1 MAARFI
7 IFALLFVLA
16 GATLGQWIAADSGY
30 ILISFR
36 GVSLETS
43 LWVGIITFILCA
55 TLLWVVY
62 RVVKGMV
69 ILPSRIQ
76 NRITLGK
83 NKKSTV
89 LLRQALLWMA
99 AGSYNQVYR
108 SMNALLSNNSSLEA
122 LILGAEVCLHN
133 KNYKELIDIV
143 GKIRGHG
150 SANPEEK
157 DNAVKAA
164 DILLARSYKE
174 QKNYEQ
180 ALKLLAPYNDDAK
193 SESFIAEMLKELYVQ
208 SGKWDKFADLLII
221 TRGEDEERKDDLL
234 LYFNH
239 ASDIGGLKK
248 LWKSLNSRI
257 KKKAELIA
265 AYALAC
271 YKLGDKAE
279 AEELLRKEIQNNYA
293 PGLYATPLVDA
304 YKSILSE
311 RPLHQLQFLEEL
323 KEKGKYKIK
332 HGKEGSQNGGS
343 QNGGSQNESLL
354 AALAELSVR
363 NDLIPKAREYYADLL
378 RVNPNA
384 DPKVHIEYA
393 KLLEKSNSSVDK
405 NKAPAI
411 FRSIALKQ
419 E

>member
-16 GATLGQWIAADSGY
+16 GAVLGQWIAADSGY

-43 LWVGIITFILCA
+43 LWVGIITSILCA

-89 LLRQALLWMA
+89 LLRQALLRMA

-157 DNAVKAA
+157 DNAMKAA

-174 QKNYEQ
+174 QKNYKQ
-180 ALKLLAPYNDDAK
+180 ALKLLAPYSADAK
-193 SESFIAEMLKELYVQ
+193 SESFIAGMLKELYVQ
-208 SGKWDKFADLLII
+208 SGEWDKFADLLII
-221 TRGEDEERKDDLL
+221 TRGDDEERTDDLL

-248 LWKSLNSRI
+248 LWKSLNSRA

-293 PGLYATPLVDA
+293 PTLVDA

-332 HGKEGSQNGGS
+332 HGGKGGSQNGGS
-343 QNGGSQNESLL
+343 QNGGSQDESLL

-363 NDLIPKAREYYADLL
+363 NDLIPKAREYYADLI

-384 DPKVHIEYA
+384 DPRVHIEYA
-393 KLLEKSNSSVDK
+393 KLLEKSNNSVDN

>member
-16 GATLGQWIAADSGY
+16 GAALGQWIAADSGY

-43 LWVGIITFILCA
+43 LWVGIITFVLCA

-62 RVVKGMV
+62 RIVKGMV
-69 ILPSRIQ
+69 VLPSRIQ

-83 NKKSTV
+83 SKKSTI
-89 LLRQALLWMA
+89 LLRQALLRMA
-99 AGSYNQVYR
+99 AGSFNQVYR
-108 SMNALLSNNSSLEA
+108 SMNVLLSNNRSLEA
-122 LILGAEVCLHN
+122 LMLGAEVCLHN
-133 KNYKELIDIV
+133 KKYTELIDMV
-143 GKIRGHG
+143 EKIRGRAA
-150 SANPEEK
+150 ANPEEK
-157 DNAVKAA
+157 DNAMKGA
-164 DILLARSYKE
+164 DILLARAYKE
-174 QKNYEQ
+174 QKNYKQ
-180 ALKLLAPYNDDAK
+180 ALNLLAPYSADAK
-193 SESFIAEMLKELYVQ
+193 SEPFIAGMLKELYVQ
-208 SGKWDKFADLLII
+208 SEEWEKFADLLIV
-221 TRGEDEERKDDLL
+221 TSGEDEERKGNLL

-239 ASDIGGLKK
+239 TSDIGGLKK
-248 LWKSLNSRI
+248 LWRSLNSRI
-257 KKKAELIA
+257 KKKAQLIA

-271 YKLGDKAE
+271 SKLGDKAE

-293 PGLYATPLVDA
+293 PPLVDA

-311 RPLHQLQFLEEL
+311 RPLHQLHFLEEL

-332 HGKEGSQNGGS
+332 HGGKGGS
-343 QNGGSQNESLL
+343 QKGGAQDESLL

-363 NDLIPKAREYYADLL
+363 NDLIPKAREYYADLI

-384 DPKVHIEYA
+384 DPRVHIEYA

-411 FRSIALKQ
+411 FRSIALQQ